1 MKLTVD
7 RKEEGFLVLLLPD
20 GEKVNI
26 SDKICPEAKEGDILN
41 IEILKE
47 ETENKKEELEKKL
60 DFLKNRNI

>member
-20 GEKVNI
+20 GEMINI
-26 SDKICPEAKEGDILN
+26 SEKICPEAKEGDILN

>member
-41 IEILKE
+41 IEIHKE

>member
-20 GEKVNI
+20 GEKINI
-26 SDKICPEAKEGDILN
+26 SEKICPEAKEGDILN

-47 ETENKKEELEKKL
+47 GTENKKEELKKKL